1 MLAMTTKAYEKL
13 ALEDFNHARRKALWR
28 DRISWLT
35 RKRNLLFSLDET
47 SKYPSHQAP
56 RHLGLQAVPIDKIV
70 GSEGRFR
77 EFDRAFLPRQL
88 QTRDRWVNIAKAYY
102 EQVTLPPVELLKI
115 GDGYFV
121 RDGNHRISVA
131 RSRGQDFVDA
141 DVTEIEAD
149 NP

>member
-1 MLAMTTKAYEKL
+1 MGKL
-13 ALEDFNHARRKALWR
+13 
-28 DRISWLT
+28 
-35 RKRNLLFSLDET
+35 
-47 SKYPSHQAP
+47 
-56 RHLGLQAVPIDKIV
+56 LG
-70 GSEGRFR
+70 GGRFEGRFR

-88 QTRDRWVNIAKAYY
+88 QTRDRWVIIAKAYY